1 MKDDYNYIDELV
13 KDSLEDFREEAGTEV
28 WEKLRWTLFW
38 MKYRW
43 YIGLSSVLLLLG
55 VSAFVTWQLPVHTDI
70 QVVQTNLTEP
80 NNQLLLAYNQEVENH
95 AMYEEALTSETN
107 VLESA
112 NDMSTTQPTQTEN
125 AIAASAT
132 TAPNFTI
139 SREMTNSSDQM
150 YSDRM
155 YLILSGLSA
164 LPFSASLT
172 TNPDTNLI
180 GYNRRTDLPVQ
191 PVKKQWLSMNLYGG
205 PSFVNSG
212 LSGVNSEYLNIRND
226 NESNAM
232 GWSVGS
238 DIRFHFKNWVFT
250 TGISYAQ
257 YNQNRRYI
265 HQYQE
270 YSPGD
275 SYFDYDTTWVYIFDP
290 PNYGVPMISKIDS
303 TWVKVYHDV
312 TIDQSGK
319 NRVSYFEIPL
329 MVGYTMH
336 HNRFSMELNAGASV
350 GFLTYSNV
358 WVPDE
363 SNSLQLLKV
372 NEMQTTMYNVVANA
386 SLYYHLDRRTSLFVS
401 PYYKQNMRSIFNNNF
416 PQTQHFNTIGINFG
430 VNILF

>member
-1 MKDDYNYIDELV
+1 MKDDFNYIDELV
-13 KDSLEDFREEAGTEV
+13 KDSLEGFREEAGTEV

-55 VSAFVTWQLPVHTDI
+55 VSAFVTWQLPVHTAN
-70 QVVQTNLTEP
+70 QMVQTNLDEP
-80 NNQLLLAYNQEVENH
+80 NSQLLLAYNQEVENH
-95 AMYEEALTSETN
+95 ALFEDANASGTN
-107 VLESA
+107 VMEPGTDIFAS
-112 NDMSTTQPTQTEN
+112 QHTEAEN
-125 AIAASAT
+125 VHMDPVGHV
-132 TAPNFTI
+132 PNFNPGQ
-139 SREMTNSSDQM
+139 EMTNSSDQM

-155 YLILSGLSA
+155 FLTLTGLTA
-164 LPFSASLT
+164 LPFSTSLT
-172 TNPDTNLI
+172 TKPDTNLI
-180 GYNRRTDLPVQ
+180 GYNRRTDLHVQ
-191 PVKKQWLSMNLYGG
+191 PVKKQWLSMNLYAG
-205 PSFVNSG
+205 PSLVNSS
-212 LSGVNSEYLNIRND
+212 LSGVNSEYLNLRND
-226 NESNAM
+226 NESDAM
-232 GWSVGS
+232 GWAVGS

-250 TGISYAQ
+250 TGISYAR

-290 PNYGVPMISKIDS
+290 PDYGVPMVSKIDS
-303 TWVKVYHDV
+303 TWVKVYNEV

-336 HNRFSMELNAGASV
+336 HNRFSLELNAGASV

-363 SNSLQLLKV
+363 FNSPELLKV
-372 NEMQTTMYNVVANA
+372 NQMQATMYNVVANA
-386 SLYYHLDRRTSLFVS
+386 SVYYHLDRRTSLFVS
-401 PYYKQNMRSIFNNNF
+401 PYYKQNMRSIFNDNF
-416 PQTQHFNTIGINFG
+416 TQTQHFNTIGINFG